1 MQKNR
6 KRIFTWILLFTVS
19 IQVFWWDGISV
30 SAEPAAIEA
39 PSAVLLE
46 SSTGKVIFEQNARE
60 RRSPAS
66 ITKIMTLLLTFEAL
80 DQGKIKLEDPV
91 TVSAYASSMGGS
103 QVFLAENEVQT
114 LETMIKCIAVASG
127 NDASVAVAEY
137 IAGSEEAF
145 VDQMNQ
151 KAAELGMVDT
161 HFEDCCGLTD
171 SDGHYTTAMD
181 VAIMSRELTVKYP
194 QVFEYTGIWME
205 DITHETRQ
213 GSSTF
218 TLNSTNKLLKQY
230 QWATGLKTGSTSK
243 AKFCLSAT
251 ATKDGIDLIAVVM
264 GAPDYKARF
273 KDAQTL
279 LSYGFNVSDLYLDEN
294 TDALEDLRIEGGVK
308 DTVPVRYQSEFRYLD
323 TEGNSLDGVK
333 KTIELPEKAQ
343 APVAKGAEAGR
354 AAGSEE
360 AFVDQMN
367 QKAAELGMVDTHFE
381 DCCGLTDSDGHY
393 TTAMDVAIMSRE
405 LTVKYPQVFEYTG
418 IWMEDITHET
428 RQGSSTFT
436 LNSTNKLLKQYQWAT
451 GLKTGSTSKAKFC
464 LSATATKDGID
475 LIAVVMGA
483 PDYKARFKD
492 AQTLLS
498 YGFNVSDLYLDEN
511 TDALE
516 DLRIEGGVKDTVP
529 VRYQSEFRYLDTEG
543 NSLDGVKKTI
553 ELPEKAQAPVAKG
566 AEAGRAVYLLNGV
579 EIGSVP
585 ILYENDVAKAVYKD
599 YLFKIMEF
607 YLL

>member
-294 TDALEDLRIEGGVK
+294 TDVLEDLRIEGGVE

-333 KTIELPEKAQ
+333 KTIELPEEAQ
-343 APVAKGAEAGR
+343 APVAKGAEAER
-354 AAGSEE
+354 SI
-360 AFVDQMN
+360 
-367 QKAAELGMVDTHFE
+367 
-381 DCCGLTDSDGHY
+381 C
-393 TTAMDVAIMSRE
+393 
-405 LTVKYPQVFEYTG
+405 
-418 IWMEDITHET
+418 
-428 RQGSSTFT
+428 
-436 LNSTNKLLKQYQWAT
+436 
-451 GLKTGSTSKAKFC
+451 
-464 LSATATKDGID
+464 
-475 LIAVVMGA
+475 
-483 PDYKARFKD
+483 
-492 AQTLLS
+492 
-498 YGFNVSDLYLDEN
+498 
-511 TDALE
+511 
-516 DLRIEGGVKDTVP
+516 
-529 VRYQSEFRYLDTEG
+529 
-543 NSLDGVKKTI
+543 
-553 ELPEKAQAPVAKG
+553 
-566 AEAGRAVYLLNGV
+566 
-579 EIGSVP
+579 
-585 ILYENDVAKAVYKD
+585 
-599 YLFKIMEF
+599 
-607 YLL
+607 

>member
-1 MQKNR
+1 M
-6 KRIFTWILLFTVS
+6 
-19 IQVFWWDGISV
+19 
-30 SAEPAAIEA
+30 
-39 PSAVLLE
+39 
-46 SSTGKVIFEQNARE
+46 
-60 RRSPAS
+60 
-66 ITKIMTLLLTFEAL
+66 
-80 DQGKIKLEDPV
+80 

-114 LETMIKCIAVASG
+114 METMIKCIAVASG

-137 IAGSEEAF
+137 IAGGEEAF

-151 KAAELGMVDT
+151 KAAELGMADT

-294 TDALEDLRIEGGVK
+294 TDVLEDLRIEGGVE

-333 KTIELPEKAQ
+333 KTIELPE
-343 APVAKGAEAGR
+343 E
-354 AAGSEE
+354 
-360 AFVDQMN
+360 
-367 QKAAELGMVDTHFE
+367 
-381 DCCGLTDSDGHY
+381 
-393 TTAMDVAIMSRE
+393 
-405 LTVKYPQVFEYTG
+405 
-418 IWMEDITHET
+418 
-428 RQGSSTFT
+428 
-436 LNSTNKLLKQYQWAT
+436 
-451 GLKTGSTSKAKFC
+451 
-464 LSATATKDGID
+464 
-475 LIAVVMGA
+475 
-483 PDYKARFKD
+483 
-492 AQTLLS
+492 
-498 YGFNVSDLYLDEN
+498 
-511 TDALE
+511 
-516 DLRIEGGVKDTVP
+516 
-529 VRYQSEFRYLDTEG
+529 
-543 NSLDGVKKTI
+543 
-553 ELPEKAQAPVAKG
+553 AQAPVAKG

>member
-114 LETMIKCIAVASG
+114 LETLIKCIAVASG

-230 QWATGLKTGSTSK
+230 RWATGLKTGSTSK

-294 TDALEDLRIEGGVK
+294 TDVLEDLRIEGGVEDTVPVRYQSEFRYLDVNTDALEDLRIEGGVE

-333 KTIELPEKAQ
+333 KTIELPE
-343 APVAKGAEAGR
+343 E
-354 AAGSEE
+354 
-360 AFVDQMN
+360 
-367 QKAAELGMVDTHFE
+367 
-381 DCCGLTDSDGHY
+381 
-393 TTAMDVAIMSRE
+393 
-405 LTVKYPQVFEYTG
+405 
-418 IWMEDITHET
+418 
-428 RQGSSTFT
+428 
-436 LNSTNKLLKQYQWAT
+436 
-451 GLKTGSTSKAKFC
+451 
-464 LSATATKDGID
+464 
-475 LIAVVMGA
+475 
-483 PDYKARFKD
+483 
-492 AQTLLS
+492 
-498 YGFNVSDLYLDEN
+498 
-511 TDALE
+511 
-516 DLRIEGGVKDTVP
+516 
-529 VRYQSEFRYLDTEG
+529 
-543 NSLDGVKKTI
+543 
-553 ELPEKAQAPVAKG
+553 AQAPVAKG

>member
-294 TDALEDLRIEGGVK
+294 TDALEDP
-308 DTVPVRYQSEFRYLD
+308 VPVGYQSDVRDVD
-323 TEGNSLDGVK
+323 TEGNS
-333 KTIELPEKAQ
+333 
-343 APVAKGAEAGR
+343 R
-354 AAGSEE
+354 
-360 AFVDQMN
+360 
-367 QKAAELGMVDTHFE
+367 
-381 DCCGLTDSDGHY
+381 
-393 TTAMDVAIMSRE
+393 
-405 LTVKYPQVFEYTG
+405 
-418 IWMEDITHET
+418 
-428 RQGSSTFT
+428 
-436 LNSTNKLLKQYQWAT
+436 
-451 GLKTGSTSKAKFC
+451 
-464 LSATATKDGID
+464 
-475 LIAVVMGA
+475 
-483 PDYKARFKD
+483 
-492 AQTLLS
+492 
-498 YGFNVSDLYLDEN
+498 
-511 TDALE
+511 
-516 DLRIEGGVKDTVP
+516 
-529 VRYQSEFRYLDTEG
+529 
-543 NSLDGVKKTI
+543 DGVKKTI

>member
-1 MQKNR
+1 M
-6 KRIFTWILLFTVS
+6 LFAIG
-19 IQVFWWDGISV
+19 IQVFWWNGFRA

-66 ITKIMTLLLTFEAL
+66 ITKIMTLLLIFEAL
-80 DQGKIKLEDPV
+80 EQGKIKLEDPV

-137 IAGSEEAF
+137 LAGSEEAF
-145 VDQMNQ
+145 VEQMNE

-181 VAIMSRELTVKYP
+181 VAVMSRELTVKYP
-194 QVFEYTGIWME
+194 KVFEYTGIWME

-264 GAPDYKARF
+264 GAPDYKTRF
-273 KDAQTL
+273 KDARTL
-279 LSYGFNVSDLYLDEN
+279 LSYGFHVSSLYLDEN
-294 TDALEDLRIEGGVK
+294 TDPLEALRVEGGVE

-323 TEGNSLDGVK
+323 TEGNSLAGVEK
-333 KTIELPEKAQ
+333 SIELPEMAV
-343 APVAKGAEAGR
+343 APIAKG
-354 AAGSEE
+354 
-360 AFVDQMN
+360 
-367 QKAAELGMVDTHFE
+367 T
-381 DCCGLTDSDGHY
+381 
-393 TTAMDVAIMSRE
+393 
-405 LTVKYPQVFEYTG
+405 
-418 IWMEDITHET
+418 
-428 RQGSSTFT
+428 
-436 LNSTNKLLKQYQWAT
+436 
-451 GLKTGSTSKAKFC
+451 
-464 LSATATKDGID
+464 
-475 LIAVVMGA
+475 
-483 PDYKARFKD
+483 
-492 AQTLLS
+492 
-498 YGFNVSDLYLDEN
+498 
-511 TDALE
+511 
-516 DLRIEGGVKDTVP
+516 
-529 VRYQSEFRYLDTEG
+529 
-543 NSLDGVKKTI
+543 
-553 ELPEKAQAPVAKG
+553 
-566 AEAGRAVYLLNGV
+566 EAGRAVYLLNGV

-585 ILYENDVAKAVYKD
+585 ILYENDVAKAVYRD

>member
-294 TDALEDLRIEGGVK
+294 TDVLEDLRIEGGVE
-308 DTVPVRYQSEFRYLD
+308 DTVPVRYQS
-323 TEGNSLDGVK
+323 
-333 KTIELPEKAQ
+333 
-343 APVAKGAEAGR
+343 
-354 AAGSEE
+354 
-360 AFVDQMN
+360 
-367 QKAAELGMVDTHFE
+367 
-381 DCCGLTDSDGHY
+381 
-393 TTAMDVAIMSRE
+393 
-405 LTVKYPQVFEYTG
+405 
-418 IWMEDITHET
+418 
-428 RQGSSTFT
+428 
-436 LNSTNKLLKQYQWAT
+436 
-451 GLKTGSTSKAKFC
+451 
-464 LSATATKDGID
+464 
-475 LIAVVMGA
+475 
-483 PDYKARFKD
+483 
-492 AQTLLS
+492 
-498 YGFNVSDLYLDEN
+498 
-511 TDALE
+511 
-516 DLRIEGGVKDTVP
+516 
-529 VRYQSEFRYLDTEG
+529 
-543 NSLDGVKKTI
+543 
-553 ELPEKAQAPVAKG
+553 
-566 AEAGRAVYLLNGV
+566 
-579 EIGSVP
+579 
-585 ILYENDVAKAVYKD
+585 
-599 YLFKIMEF
+599 
-607 YLL
+607 

>member
-6 KRIFTWILLFTVS
+6 NCVCGWIMLFAIG
-19 IQVFWWDGISV
+19 IQVFWWNGFRA

-66 ITKIMTLLLTFEAL
+66 ITKIMTLLLIFEAL
-80 DQGKIKLEDPV
+80 EQGKIKLEDPV

-137 IAGSEEAF
+137 LAGSEEAF
-145 VDQMNQ
+145 VEQMNE

-181 VAIMSRELTVKYP
+181 VAVMSRELTVKYP
-194 QVFEYTGIWME
+194 KVFEYTGIWME

-264 GAPDYKARF
+264 GAPDYKTRF
-273 KDAQTL
+273 KDARTL
-279 LSYGFNVSDLYLDEN
+279 LSYGFHVSSLYLDEN
-294 TDALEDLRIEGGVK
+294 TDPLEALRVEGGVE

-323 TEGNSLDGVK
+323 TEGNSLAGVEK
-333 KTIELPEKAQ
+333 SIELPEMAV
-343 APVAKGAEAGR
+343 APIAKG
-354 AAGSEE
+354 
-360 AFVDQMN
+360 
-367 QKAAELGMVDTHFE
+367 T
-381 DCCGLTDSDGHY
+381 
-393 TTAMDVAIMSRE
+393 
-405 LTVKYPQVFEYTG
+405 
-418 IWMEDITHET
+418 
-428 RQGSSTFT
+428 
-436 LNSTNKLLKQYQWAT
+436 
-451 GLKTGSTSKAKFC
+451 
-464 LSATATKDGID
+464 
-475 LIAVVMGA
+475 
-483 PDYKARFKD
+483 
-492 AQTLLS
+492 
-498 YGFNVSDLYLDEN
+498 
-511 TDALE
+511 
-516 DLRIEGGVKDTVP
+516 
-529 VRYQSEFRYLDTEG
+529 
-543 NSLDGVKKTI
+543 
-553 ELPEKAQAPVAKG
+553 
-566 AEAGRAVYLLNGV
+566 EAGRAVYLLNGV

-585 ILYENDVAKAVYKD
+585 ILYENDVAKAVYRD